1 MENIYFV
8 LIIFAILFAC
18 QFFYELFTVFFSS
31 GEDGV
36 TSLVI
41 FTFLFISTIVILCK
55 LSDMP
60 KAIDVYRGNT
70 TLEITSVN
78 GEPTD
83 TVVIWKNKNN

>member
-1 MENIYFV
+1 MEIIFFV
-8 LIIFAILFAC
+8 LAIFAILFAC
-18 QFFYELFTVFFSS
+18 QFFYELFNIFFSC
-31 GEDGV
+31 GENGI

-41 FTFLFISTIVILCK
+41 FLFLFISTIVILYE
-55 LSDMP
+55 LTDMP